1 MAPYYEM
8 LYSLTFI
15 LPPSLLLFYKGM
27 SHGEEW
33 RFLHVDPSVVILYYC
48 GRGNTWNYEGGL
60 VLSRERNSP
69 PEHAAMAREVR
80 SKLAILIAFPAC

>member
-1 MAPYYEM
+1 MAPM
-8 LYSLTFI
+8 DFI
-15 LPPSLLLFYKGM
+15 QILLHSFSLPPSLLPLLSKGM

-60 VLSRERNSP
+60 VLSRERSSP
-69 PEHAAMAREVR
+69 PEHATMAREVR
-80 SKLAILIAFPAC
+80 

>member
-1 MAPYYEM
+1 
-8 LYSLTFI
+8 
-15 LPPSLLLFYKGM
+15 M

-60 VLSRERNSP
+60 VLSRDRSSP
-69 PEHAAMAREVR
+69 AEHSAMAREVR
-80 SKLAILIAFPAC
+80 LGGANFAFVYSLFFWKGCL